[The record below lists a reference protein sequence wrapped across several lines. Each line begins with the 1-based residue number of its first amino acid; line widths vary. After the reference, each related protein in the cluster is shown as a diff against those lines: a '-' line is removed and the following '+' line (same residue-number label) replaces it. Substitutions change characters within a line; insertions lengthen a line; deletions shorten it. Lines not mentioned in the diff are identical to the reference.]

1 MNDKIINLQKRIN
14 IKFKNLNNL
23 KKSITHKSYDSFNNY
38 EKLEFLGDRILG
50 FVISKKLIELYPNE
64 KEGVLDKK
72 LASLVNKNKCLE
84 VAKIIGLEKFI
95 LVGNKNSKNKVEN
108 KIVADSIEALIGAIY
123 YDKGFEIS
131 EKFIL
136 NMWKGFIS
144 SSEETIIDS
153 KTKLQEYSL
162 KKFKTLPIYKLISKS
177 GPKHK
182 PKFIISVRLQDS
194 KFFNGQ
200 GDSKKKAE
208 QDAAKNLLNNS
219 KILWFGLI
227 MAIY

>member
-1 MNDKIINLQKRIN
+1 MSDKLNTLQKKIN
-14 IKFKNLNNL
+14 IKFKDINYL
-23 KKSITHKSYDSFNNY
+23 KKSITHKSFNSTSNY

-84 VAKIIGLEKFI
+84 VAKFIGLEKFI
-95 LVGNKNSKNKVEN
+95 LVGNKSKKSKVEN
-108 KIVADSIEALIGAIY
+108 KIVADSIEALIAAIY
-123 YDKGFEIS
+123 YDKGFEVS

-136 NMWKGFIS
+136 YLWKDFIS
-144 SSEETIIDS
+144 LSDLTVVDS

-162 KKFKTLPIYKLISKS
+162 KKYKSLPLYKLISSS

-182 PKFIISVRLQDS
+182 PKFTISVRLKDT
-194 KFFNGQ
+194 KFFEGS
-200 GDSKKKAE
+200 GESKKKAE
-208 QDAAKNLLNNS
+208 QNAAKKLLDNI
-219 KILWFGLI
+219 K
-227 MAIY
+227 

>member
-1 MNDKIINLQKRIN
+1 MKDKLINLQKKIN

-23 KKSITHKSYDSFNNY
+23 KKSITHKSYDSLNNY

-64 KEGVLDKK
+64 KEGILDKK

-84 VAKIIGLEKFI
+84 VARIIGLEKFI
-95 LVGNKNSKNKVEN
+95 LVGNNSSKNKVEN
-108 KIVADSIEALIGAIY
+108 KIVADSIEALIGAIF

-136 NMWKGFIS
+136 NMWKSFIR
-144 SSEETIIDS
+144 SSEETIIDP
-153 KTKLQEYSL
+153 KTKLQEFSL
-162 KKFKTLPIYKLISKS
+162 KKFKTLPIYKLVSRS

-182 PKFIISVRLQDS
+182 PKFIISVRLQDT
-194 KFFNGQ
+194 KFFNGH

-219 KILWFGLI
+219 K
-227 MAIY
+227 

>member
-1 MNDKIINLQKRIN
+1 MSEKFINLQKKIN

-23 KKSITHKSYDSFNNY
+23 KKSITHKSFNPIDNY

-95 LVGNKNSKNKVEN
+95 FVGNNNSNTKVEN
-108 KIVADSIEALIGAIY
+108 KIIADSIEALIGAIY
-123 YDKGFEIS
+123 YEKGFEIS

-136 NMWKGFIS
+136 SKWKKFINL
-144 SSEETIIDS
+144 SEVTVVDS
-153 KTKLQEYSL
+153 KTKLQEHSL
-162 KKFKTLPIYKLISKS
+162 KKFKSLPIYKLISSS
-177 GPKHK
+177 GPRHK
-182 PKFIISVRLQDS
+182 PKFIVSVKIKDTKIYEGS
-194 KFFNGQ
+194 

-208 QDAAKNLLNNS
+208 QNAAKKLLDNL
-219 KILWFGLI
+219 K
-227 MAIY
+227 